1 MVVQLA
7 LRSDAH
13 GKGVA
18 GLQGGMAG
26 RRLLLPHNYVPIPHT
41 RKETSRGAA
50 YPRVWACDI

>member
-1 MVVQLA
+1 LA

-18 GLQGGMAG
+18 GLQGGVAG

-41 RKETSRGAA
+41 LKETSRGAA